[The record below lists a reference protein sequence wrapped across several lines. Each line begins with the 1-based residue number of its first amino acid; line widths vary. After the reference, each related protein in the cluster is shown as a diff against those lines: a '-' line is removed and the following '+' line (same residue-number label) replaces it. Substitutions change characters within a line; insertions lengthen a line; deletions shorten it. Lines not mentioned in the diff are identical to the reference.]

1 MKQFSI
7 LKLKLLALMVFI
19 AGSIQAQ
26 KLTKVSQSIKV
37 NKDVTIDLNT
47 SHCNIVFDTWNKDV
61 IEIEAYIEGDNL
73 SKEEMQDALKNWNLD
88 VDATKSSVSISTRGN
103 APVAW
108 VYRHNEGDNDAVN
121 AVLEELK
128 FELAEMPE
136 MPEMPELPQMPKMPK
151 MPKIPELPQLP
162 EGISNIQFDYEAY
175 KKDGDAY
182 MEEWTKNFE
191 SNFGDD
197 YAKKMEAWGEK
208 FGKEWGEK
216 YGKEMEAWG
225 EKFGKEWEEKHGK
238 EMEAWGEKYAKQMEE
253 RAKELEERN
262 KRLEE
267 RQELYGKRAEERE
280 KMAEE
285 RAKLADERRIKIE
298 KLIHNKTNSKVQ
310 KTIKIKMPKDSK
322 LKVNVKYGELRFAN
336 NIDNL
341 RADLSH
347 TKLIANSINGSKT
360 SINASYSPVFVT
372 NWNLGS
378 LNLNYVKNAEID
390 NVKRLMLTSNSS
402 NILIKNLINNA
413 IIDGSIGDLKILKI
427 DDAFTNLNVILQNS
441 DAVIKLP
448 KVAYSLEY
456 KGTKSRFSHPK
467 KTSKDNASSFSI
479 GDLSSPK
486 TIVVSSKYSN
496 VVMQ

>member
-136 MPEMPELPQMPKMPK
+136 MPEMPELPEMPKMPK
-151 MPKIPELPQLP
+151 MPKIPELPRLP

-238 EMEAWGEKYAKQMEE
+238 EMEAWGEKYAKEMEE

-267 RQELYGKRAEERE
+267 RQELYRKRAEERE
-280 KMAEE
+280 KM
-285 RAKLADERRIKIE
+285 
-298 KLIHNKTNSKVQ
+298 
-310 KTIKIKMPKDSK
+310 KDGLK
-322 LKVNVKYGELRFAN
+322 LKN
-336 NIDNL
+336 
-341 RADLSH
+341 
-347 TKLIANSINGSKT
+347 
-360 SINASYSPVFVT
+360 
-372 NWNLGS
+372 
-378 LNLNYVKNAEID
+378 
-390 NVKRLMLTSNSS
+390 
-402 NILIKNLINNA
+402 
-413 IIDGSIGDLKILKI
+413 
-427 DDAFTNLNVILQNS
+427 
-441 DAVIKLP
+441 
-448 KVAYSLEY
+448 
-456 KGTKSRFSHPK
+456 
-467 KTSKDNASSFSI
+467 
-479 GDLSSPK
+479 
-486 TIVVSSKYSN
+486 
-496 VVMQ
+496 